1 MILLSI
7 APADL
12 SKYPDFPKPEGRTPE
27 GYQEAIKKYWKG
39 RAKKNYKANIRE
51 RERTQQIQMMKNNRM
66 RGPGKDIYNR
76 LPQVMHLETGV
87 VEQEGQRSNCP
98 PNFSRNLPTFLE
110 N

>member
-1 MILLSI
+1 M
-7 APADL
+7 

-51 RERTQQIQMMKNNRM
+51 RERTQQIQMMKSNRM

-76 LPQVMHLETGV
+76 LPQVMLWKRV
-87 VEQEGQRSNCP
+87 IQKPPGQ
-98 PNFSRNLPTFLE
+98 
-110 N
+110 